1 MAEAVVTTIEI
12 LKSVQADGNSI
23 TFLTTLPPRELALTQ
38 EQIQD
43 TFWRQ
48 MDAWV
53 GEHGAEV
60 AGKSVYFDGAIL
72 AATMGTVAGGLFY
85 ELRASE
91 VFIRD
96 TGQKDPN
103 YPDKKFWTRVLNK
116 NRRPWSIR
124 QGQVVSARVFGH
136 EVSGLVVRA
145 ASLGADGGQ
154 YQLCGRDNREQV
166 WVARRDVLRFE
177 RWLSLYE
184 ERDFAEIPHYRRP
197 FDDLAVRNGSRV
209 RFILFGKSC
218 TGRVSALRPASCN
231 IVAED
236 ESRQV
241 AVLVALDNVKEI
253 L

>member
-1 MAEAVVTTIEI
+1 MAEEVVGIEI
-12 LKSVQADGNSI
+12 LKSVQVDGNSI
-23 TFLTTLPPRELALTQ
+23 TFVTTLPPRELALTQ
-38 EQIQD
+38 AEIQD
-43 TFWRQ
+43 TFWKQ
-48 MDAWV
+48 MDSWV
-53 GEHGAEV
+53 GEHGPEV

-96 TGQKDPN
+96 TGQKDSN
-103 YPDKKFWTRVLNK
+103 NPDKKFWTRVLNK
-116 NRRPWSIR
+116 SRRPWSIR
-124 QGQVVSARVFGH
+124 QGQVVTACVFGH

-154 YQLCGRDNREQV
+154 YQLCGRDNREQA
-166 WVARRDVLRFE
+166 WVARRDIQRFE
-177 RWLSLYE
+177 RWLSSYE
-184 ERDFAEIPHYRRP
+184 EQDFNEIPRYRRP

-209 RFILFGKSC
+209 RFILFGQSC

-231 IVAED
+231 VVAED
-236 ESRQV
+236 ESGQV
-241 AVLVALDNVKEI
+241 AVLVPLDNVKEV